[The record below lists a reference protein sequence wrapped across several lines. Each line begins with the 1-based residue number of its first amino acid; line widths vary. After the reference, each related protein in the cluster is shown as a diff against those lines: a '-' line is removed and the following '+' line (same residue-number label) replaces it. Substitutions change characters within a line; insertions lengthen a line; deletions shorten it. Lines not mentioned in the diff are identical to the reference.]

1 MSETLKVIRS
11 RLTAAQL
18 EVTVQCG
25 QDAIAAARSEN
36 PTIVDMLG
44 RQLHVSKTTVT
55 SVTAD
60 GRGIV
65 QIDADAPIT
74 DPESDPPSYLL
85 SMSGSSAWF
94 APAAPRA
101 LPQDGAAGKPP
112 PGAAAIDYLGRDYS
126 HFVAMMRARVAQI
139 VEQDSAWALDH
150 PADPMTTILEVL
162 AYAGDHLSFRQDAAG
177 TESYLTTARRRLSL
191 RRHGRLRD
199 YAVDD
204 GCNARTALAFAVN
217 ASGVLRA
224 GLQVVTLQP
233 GQIYVNLPADP
244 ALVASSTVFETMH
257 RQSVSPAL
265 NDLGSALAQVAAYVL
280 PAGAITLT
288 LQGGGIGLVPGQ
300 LIVLSQSAAPDGV
313 NAPFGAQAL
322 RLLRVEEKTDDK
334 GNVTTLLSWHPE
346 DALAQP
352 LTVPPAQA
360 TGPVSLYGNVVLAD
374 HGQTVSAP
382 LSSDTVPDKPA
393 YRPTVLAED
402 VVSAPPPPRIAAGFD
417 GKQDLVEASLMVE
430 SAKASLAPDPRTAVP
445 CIAMKGMRPAMT
457 VGTPPDVVGV
467 TDDWHAQQDL
477 LSAASTERAFA
488 ASLEDAYGSDER
500 HLYLQ
505 FGDGELGYPPAPGTI
520 FTATART
527 GGAQSGRVRANTLL
541 QVVDAPL
548 VTFVTNP
555 LPAAPMQEE
564 TSEAIRLFATTAF
577 RTNRRGIM
585 PADWNRLGQADPLV
599 SEVYATYGPDGFAPC
614 NVALKTR
621 ATVPGDNITFRVASA
636 RLMQYA
642 VLGAPPK
649 IFEGVDVALDI
660 ALVVYCVSG
669 TNIAAARERL
679 LQTIGTGS
687 LPDGS
692 PAFFNAANWPLGRNV
707 RLDELASVIE
717 ADPWVSFVVIDPQ
730 TDPRVMFETVEL
742 EDDTRS
748 NVVRGNI
755 EIGWNQRARV
765 DNAEFHPALGRVG
778 LYVVAAS

>member
-1 MSETLKVIRS
+1 MRTSVNDRLSELSLSDRCIRTNRDHRPCDLRPEPDPAGARDRSRRARQSPRIRRRAQIAGVRRHGQRACQRGPDPGAQQADPLPRRRDHHQYPHGHAHRRGSRGRIDLFRHAHPAACGLHRLGAVAGNWIDAVERSGARHGTDCRVMSETLKVIRS

-204 GCNARTALAFAVN
+204 GCNARTALAFVVN

-288 LQGGGIGLVPGQ
+288 LQGGASG
-300 LIVLSQSAAPDGV
+300 S
-313 NAPFGAQAL
+313 F
-322 RLLRVEEKTDDK
+322 
-334 GNVTTLLSWHPE
+334 
-346 DALAQP
+346 
-352 LTVPPAQA
+352 
-360 TGPVSLYGNVVLAD
+360 PVS
-374 HGQTVSAP
+374 
-382 LSSDTVPDKPA
+382 
-393 YRPTVLAED
+393 
-402 VVSAPPPPRIAAGFD
+402 
-417 GKQDLVEASLMVE
+417 
-430 SAKASLAPDPRTAVP
+430 
-445 CIAMKGMRPAMT
+445 
-457 VGTPPDVVGV
+457 
-467 TDDWHAQQDL
+467 
-477 LSAASTERAFA
+477 
-488 ASLEDAYGSDER
+488 
-500 HLYLQ
+500 
-505 FGDGELGYPPAPGTI
+505 
-520 FTATART
+520 
-527 GGAQSGRVRANTLL
+527 
-541 QVVDAPL
+541 
-548 VTFVTNP
+548 
-555 LPAAPMQEE
+555 
-564 TSEAIRLFATTAF
+564 
-577 RTNRRGIM
+577 
-585 PADWNRLGQADPLV
+585 
-599 SEVYATYGPDGFAPC
+599 
-614 NVALKTR
+614 
-621 ATVPGDNITFRVASA
+621 
-636 RLMQYA
+636 
-642 VLGAPPK
+642 
-649 IFEGVDVALDI
+649 
-660 ALVVYCVSG
+660 
-669 TNIAAARERL
+669 
-679 LQTIGTGS
+679 
-687 LPDGS
+687 
-692 PAFFNAANWPLGRNV
+692 
-707 RLDELASVIE
+707 
-717 ADPWVSFVVIDPQ
+717 
-730 TDPRVMFETVEL
+730 
-742 EDDTRS
+742 
-748 NVVRGNI
+748 
-755 EIGWNQRARV
+755 
-765 DNAEFHPALGRVG
+765 
-778 LYVVAAS
+778 